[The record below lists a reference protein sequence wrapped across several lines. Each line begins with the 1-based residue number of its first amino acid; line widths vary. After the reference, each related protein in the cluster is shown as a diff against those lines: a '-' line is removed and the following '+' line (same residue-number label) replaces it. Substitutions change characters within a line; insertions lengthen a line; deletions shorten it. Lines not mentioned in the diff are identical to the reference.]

1 MKILKYFLIF
11 VPISFIA
18 EFFHAPGTIMFL
30 LSCGSIIPLAG
41 LMGEGTEE
49 ISFYSGPKIGGFLN
63 GTFGNATEL
72 IISFFA
78 LKKGLFEVVKSSIA
92 GAVIGNILLVI
103 GASMLAGGLKYK
115 TQKFNKKITEV
126 TSSMLLFAVIGL
138 CIPALF
144 THSVDPALL
153 NTRYEGLSIFV
164 AIVMMIIYILSLY
177 FSFNTHKDIYT
188 HEYEEEEHK
197 AKWSLKKAISVLV
210 ISTIIIA
217 IESEFLVNGIEDITA
232 SLGWSEFFVGIIL
245 IPIIGNAAE
254 HSTAVIMALK
264 NKMDVGLEIAIG
276 SSLQIIL
283 FVAPILIF
291 ISLFFTPMSIIFNT
305 FELIALIASVLIA
318 NRVSQDGESNYLEGV
333 QLLAV
338 YLIIAAS
345 FLSFKSSK
353 IKNKGYKLLYKFIS
367 FILKNTVY

>member
-1 MKILKYFLIF
+1 MKILKYLLIF

-18 EFFHAPGTIMFL
+18 KFMNASPSIMFL
-30 LSCGSIIPLAG
+30 LSCASIIPLAG

-49 ISFYSGPKIGGFLN
+49 ISFYTGPKIGGFLN

-78 LKKGLFEVVKSSIA
+78 LKEGLFDVVKSSIA

-115 TQKFNKKITEV
+115 TQKFNKKVTEV

-144 THSVDPALL
+144 THSVDPSLL
-153 NTRYEGLSIFV
+153 NTRYEGLSLVV
-164 AIVMMIIYILSLY
+164 AVIMFIIYIFSLI
-177 FSFNTHKDIYT
+177 FSFNTHKHLYVT
-188 HEYEEEEHK
+188 EESSISEDNHK
-197 AKWSLKKAISVLV
+197 VKWSLKKSISVLV

-217 IESEFLVNGIEDITA
+217 IESEFLVNGIEPITKA
-232 SLGWSEFFVGIIL
+232 LGWSEFFVGIIL

-254 HSTAVIMALK
+254 HSTAVVMALK
-264 NKMDVGLEIAIG
+264 DRMDVGLEIAIG

-283 FVAPILIF
+283 FVAPVLIF
-291 ISLFFTPMSIIFNT
+291 ISLLFTPMSIIFNQ

-318 NRVSQDGESNYLEGV
+318 NRVSQDGESNWLEGV
-333 QLLAV
+333 QLIAV
-338 YLIIAAS
+338 YIIIASS
-345 FLSFKSSK
+345 F
-353 IKNKGYKLLYKFIS
+353 FI
-367 FILKNTVY
+367 V

>member
-1 MKILKYFLIF
+1 MKVLKYLLIF

-18 EFFHAPGTIMFL
+18 KFMHASGTVMFL
-30 LSCGSIIPLAG
+30 LSCASIIPLAG

-115 TQKFNKKITEV
+115 TQKFNKKVTEV

-164 AIVMMIIYILSLY
+164 AVVMIVIYALSLY
-177 FSFNTHKDIYT
+177 FSFNTHKDIYV
-188 HEYEEEEHK
+188 HESENNEEHK
-197 AKWSLKKAISVLV
+197 AKWSLKKAISILV
-210 ISTIIIA
+210 IATVIIA

-254 HSTAVIMALK
+254 HSTAVLMALK
-264 NKMDVGLEIAIG
+264 DKMDVGLEIAIG

-283 FVAPILIF
+283 FVAPVLIF
-291 ISLFFTPMSIIFNT
+291 ISLLFTPMSIIFNQ

-318 NRVSQDGESNYLEGV
+318 NRVSHDGESNYLEGV

-345 FLSFKSSK
+345 F
-353 IKNKGYKLLYKFIS
+353 FI
-367 FILKNTVY
+367 V